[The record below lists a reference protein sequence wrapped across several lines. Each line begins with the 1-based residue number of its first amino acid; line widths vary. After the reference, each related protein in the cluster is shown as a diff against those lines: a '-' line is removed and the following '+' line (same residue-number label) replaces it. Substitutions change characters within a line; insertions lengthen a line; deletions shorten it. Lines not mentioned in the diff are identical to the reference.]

1 MLDLNPILPLPGAP
15 GTAADTPAAPHP
27 SFADVLNGK
36 PDDTVG
42 NGLPGELPE
51 FAKASGTGETEA
63 VLAGTMAPID
73 VPPNQRPD
81 RPALMVERVP
91 PIASLRSPAAPVK
104 RTDTGAP
111 GGAAMPVNLVTDT
124 TLSPGR
130 PMTSQRPQAP
140 TATAP
145 GHHQRPDTSLPSV
158 DDGALDAIALK
169 AASADNSAIGRPEPF
184 DSASVTSIEPAKPA
198 APVPVPLPKLT
209 ELTREGWPDRA
220 AAAIAIA
227 GIAAGKEARFQLN
240 PPELGQLSVEL
251 GGNADDLKV
260 EIISASEPARQEL
273 ERHLP
278 RLIDRLREDLM
289 NAEAERD
296 RPADHNAAPGASSDQ
311 TAERDTMGQPGGEA
325 RSIEDTDSAP
335 PEPTAMKG
343 TGRVS
348 LFA

>member
-1 MLDLNPILPLPGAP
+1 MLDLNPILPPPGAP
-15 GTAADTPAAPHP
+15 GAVADTPSAPYP
-27 SFADVLNGK
+27 SFADVLNGE
-36 PDDTVG
+36 PDDTAG
-42 NGLPGELPE
+42 DGLPDELPE
-51 FAKASGTGETEA
+51 SARASGTGETEA
-63 VLAGTMAPID
+63 VPAGTMAPID
-73 VPPNQRPD
+73 VPSNQSPD
-81 RPALMVERVP
+81 RPALMAERAP
-91 PIASLRSPAAPVK
+91 PIAHLRSPVVPAK
-104 RTDTGAP
+104 RTDTGTP
-111 GGAAMPVNLVTDT
+111 GGAAMPANLVTDT

-130 PMTSQRPQAP
+130 PLTSKRPQAL

-158 DDGALDAIALK
+158 DDGALDAVALK
-169 AASADNSAIGRPEPF
+169 AASTENSAIGRLEPF
-184 DSASVTSIEPAKPA
+184 DSVSVTSTEPAKPA
-198 APVPVPLPKLT
+198 APAPAPLPKLT
-209 ELTREGWPDRA
+209 ELTGEGWPDRA
-220 AAAIAIA
+220 AAVIAIA

-260 EIISASEPARQEL
+260 EIVSASEPARQEL

-296 RPADHNAAPGASSDQ
+296 RPADHNAAPGASSDH
-311 TAERDTMGQPGGEA
+311 TAERDMMGQPGGEA